1 MIELYKAIW
10 KSTGSRQV
18 LLILLSLAIAALAA
32 VPLEY
37 QKDIINGLT
46 QASLSTDDLLSLCV
60 AMFGFIL
67 LSLALKWLL
76 GYRSGLLGE
85 DVIRKIRN
93 RVGEV
98 ARNAPT
104 GGTKIGGGT
113 FATMVSAEAEE
124 VGMFAGSAISE
135 PLVQAG
141 TLVSV
146 IGFIAAN
153 QPVLGLIAFS
163 MILPQIVIV
172 LTVQRR
178 VNTLIKERVRVLR
191 GATDQLVDPE
201 VSVSQLSLEFDR
213 IYESRSKIFL
223 WKQSSKFFLSALN
236 GAGLV
241 AVLLLGGWQVL
252 AGNTDVG
259 TVVAATAGLMRIQSP
274 TKFLIAFYRQVSAT
288 SVKFDLLR
296 AVREVSESGRK

>member
-10 KSTGSRQV
+10 KNTGSRQI
-18 LLILLSLAIAALAA
+18 LLIILSLGIAALAA

-37 QKDIINGLT
+37 QKDIVNGLT
-46 QASLSTDDLLSLCV
+46 QSTLSTADLLSLCL

-67 LSLALKWLL
+67 LSLSMKWLL

-85 DVIRKIRN
+85 DIIRKIRN
-93 RVGEV
+93 RVGEI
-98 ARNAPT
+98 ARDKPKDGN
-104 GGTKIGGGT
+104 KIGGGT

-191 GATDQLVDPE
+191 GATDQLVDPK
-201 VSVSQLSLEFDR
+201 VSLSELSLEFDR

-223 WKQSSKFFLSALN
+223 WKHSSKFFLSALN

-296 AVREVSESGRK
+296 AVHDTNRNK